1 MIFQLTDEIIRE
13 AFAKTGVNTKYFPVY
28 EAEVKRRYNSL
39 QENNPDDEESTE
51 EDNNV
56 FISLDLTNDYIPYYA
71 SEREKGHSHQ
81 WSHLYASDKVSEEKE
96 YWCIQNALRE
106 IANEEDKEKELDIH
120 ARSINKDP
128 IFVDRYKCLL
138 FEDFEN
144 ICENAEKYCYIYHQC
159 IDNGKSE
166 NYAHAYADACNR
178 GISEYCWDIQAQ
190 AYELAKTQG
199 MDNDS
204 ASSFAYCCG
213 DAWAN
218 GLSLGMKSF
227 MERYNEN
234 WQRDFYISMLRA
246 QKYSENEI
254 NEILRWS

>member
-1 MIFQLTDEIIRE
+1 M
-13 AFAKTGVNTKYFPVY
+13 KTGNNKNMKYIIEQLNETSYLANFKCGV
-28 EAEVKRRYNSL
+28 
-39 QENNPDDEESTE
+39 STM
-51 EDNNV
+51 DT
-56 FISLDLTNDYIPYYA
+56 F
-71 SEREKGHSHQ
+71 
-81 WSHLYASDKVSEEKE
+81 
-96 YWCIQNALRE
+96 
-106 IANEEDKEKELDIH
+106 
-120 ARSINKDP
+120 
-128 IFVDRYKCLL
+128 
-138 FEDFEN
+138 
-144 ICENAEKYCYIYHQC
+144 
-159 IDNGKSE
+159 DNGRSE

-234 WQRDFYISMLRA
+234 WQRDF
-246 QKYSENEI
+246 
-254 NEILRWS
+254 

>member
-1 MIFQLTDEIIRE
+1 MIYQLTDETIRE
-13 AFAKTGVNTKYFPVY
+13 AFAKTGINMKYFPAY

-39 QENNPDDEESTE
+39 QEDYPDDEM
-51 EDNNV
+51 
-56 FISLDLTNDYIPYYA
+56 
-71 SEREKGHSHQ
+71 
-81 WSHLYASDKVSEEKE
+81 
-96 YWCIQNALRE
+96 
-106 IANEEDKEKELDIH
+106 
-120 ARSINKDP
+120 
-128 IFVDRYKCLL
+128 CLL
-138 FEDFEN
+138 FEDFED
-144 ICENAEKYCYIYHQC
+144 ICENAKKYCYIYHQC

-190 AYELAKTQG
+190 AYELAKTQE
-199 MDNDS
+199 MNDNT
-204 ASSFAYCCG
+204 ALAFADCCG
-213 DAWAN
+213 DVWAN